1 MKITKL
7 HLVWAYINKHP
18 NCDTV
23 DIEIV
28 LGFRQEILNTI
39 IRVLVHRGHVRRR
52 KVARPTGGITYKFNS
67 TDIPAPKCRV
77 TSKQKME
84 LEIRNPGIANWLL
97 MRIPAQGYSA

>member
-7 HLVWAYINKHP
+7 HRVWAYIDKHP

-39 IRVLVHRGHVRRR
+39 IRVLIKRGHVKRR
-52 KVARPTGGITYKFNS
+52 KVARSIGGVTYKFNS
-67 TDIPAPKCRV
+67 TDIPAPKGRV
-77 TSKQKME
+77 TSKQKTE
-84 LEIRNPGIANWLL
+84 LEARHPGIANWLL
-97 MRIPAQGYSA
+97 MRIPEQGYSA